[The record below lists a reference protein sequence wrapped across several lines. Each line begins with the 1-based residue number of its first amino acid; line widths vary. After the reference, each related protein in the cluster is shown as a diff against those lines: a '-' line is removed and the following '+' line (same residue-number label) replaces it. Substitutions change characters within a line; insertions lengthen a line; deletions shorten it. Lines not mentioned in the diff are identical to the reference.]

1 MSSSDF
7 TKPYDPREVE
17 PHWRAQTLASSWFH
31 AVDGVPNAASFT
43 VAIPPP
49 NVTGSLHMG
58 HALTVTIEDAI
69 VRHARMRGLNTL
81 WLPGIDHAGIAT
93 QVVVERQLARQNTS
107 RHDLGREAFI
117 DRVWQWKAQSGGRI
131 FEQLKVLGT
140 SLDWSRAKF
149 TMDPDMSRA
158 VREAFVRL
166 YEEGL
171 IYRANRL
178 VNWSIKAQTVISD
191 LEVVREEPAPG
202 VFNSELFS
210 FAYPLADGEGEIV
223 VATTRPET
231 MVGDTAI
238 AVHPDDARYQHLIGK
253 HVRHPFV
260 DRTFPII
267 ADALL
272 ADPTKGTGAV
282 KVTPAHDFNDYEC
295 GKRNGLPML
304 NILNLDGTL
313 NAAAG
318 PFAGLDRFAARDAV
332 KAALAE
338 KGLDRGSKPH
348 AIPFAR
354 CQRTNDI
361 LEPLLSPQWYVK
373 MEPLAKP
380 ALEAVKDGRVTF
392 TPAEWEKTYDHWMT
406 NIQDWCIS
414 RQLWWGHQVPAWY
427 CDACGGTTVS
437 REDVTA
443 CGSCGAAHPRRDPD
457 VLDTWFSSALWPFA
471 TLGWPD
477 QTAALKTFYPNSVME
492 TGYDILFF
500 WVARMMMM
508 GLHFLGEVPFRRV
521 LLHGMV
527 CDETGAKMSKVKGN
541 VIDPLHLVH
550 GATLEEIVANASGG
564 APFAEGIKKFAES
577 YPSTSGM
584 KEGFPAFGAD
594 AVRFYLA
601 SHAPQSKRINLNL
614 SRLQGYRDFCNKIW
628 NATRF
633 ALTHIHDAPP
643 RPAGAFPRPESL
655 AERWI
660 VSRLAHAVA
669 EVNKGLDEFRL
680 DEATGAIYQFFWYE
694 LCDWYLEL
702 CKPVFESGS
711 DAAKASYKRTLA
723 HCLETAHRLLH
734 PFMPHLTEACWA
746 HLPEGSRARRGD
758 ALSECLALTPFPGD
772 DDGARD
778 PEAEAEMDAL
788 RASIEA
794 TRRLCAELGI
804 KPGSALAVTFRSP
817 DAARLGT
824 LEAYD
829 GAIRRLT
836 RAKATAYE
844 VAPAGAA
851 RPKGSGYAVTHGVE
865 MVVPLAG
872 LIDPAAEGARLEK
885 DRVKSLKEA
894 EGIAKRLANKD
905 FVARA
910 PAEVVEKDRARCAE
924 LRDRAARLEAALSL
938 LSELG

>member
-1 MSSSDF
+1 
-7 TKPYDPREVE
+7 
-17 PHWRAQTLASSWFH
+17 
-31 AVDGVPNAASFT
+31 
-43 VAIPPP
+43 
-49 NVTGSLHMG
+49 
-58 HALTVTIEDAI
+58 
-69 VRHARMRGLNTL
+69 
-81 WLPGIDHAGIAT
+81 
-93 QVVVERQLARQNTS
+93 VV
-107 RHDLGREAFI
+107 
-117 DRVWQWKAQSGGRI
+117 
-131 FEQLKVLGT
+131 
-140 SLDWSRAKF
+140 
-149 TMDPDMSRA
+149 
-158 VREAFVRL
+158 
-166 YEEGL
+166 
-171 IYRANRL
+171 
-178 VNWSIKAQTVISD
+178 
-191 LEVVREEPAPG
+191 
-202 VFNSELFS
+202 
-210 FAYPLADGEGEIV
+210 
-223 VATTRPET
+223 
-231 MVGDTAI
+231 
-238 AVHPDDARYQHLIGK
+238 
-253 HVRHPFV
+253 
-260 DRTFPII
+260 
-267 ADALL
+267 
-272 ADPTKGTGAV
+272 
-282 KVTPAHDFNDYEC
+282 
-295 GKRNGLPML
+295 
-304 NILNLDGTL
+304 
-313 NAAAG
+313 
-318 PFAGLDRFAARDAV
+318 
-332 KAALAE
+332 
-338 KGLDRGSKPH
+338 
-348 AIPFAR
+348 
-354 CQRTNDI
+354 
-361 LEPLLSPQWYVK
+361 
-373 MEPLAKP
+373 
-380 ALEAVKDGRVTF
+380 
-392 TPAEWEKTYDHWMT
+392 
-406 NIQDWCIS
+406 
-414 RQLWWGHQVPAWY
+414 
-427 CDACGGTTVS
+427 
-437 REDVTA
+437 
-443 CGSCGAAHPRRDPD
+443 
-457 VLDTWFSSALWPFA
+457 FSSALWPFA

-492 TGYDILFF
+492 TGYDIIFF

-527 CDETGAKMSKVKGN
+527 CDETGSKMSKVKGN
-541 VIDPLHLVH
+541 VIDPLDLVH
-550 GATLEEIVANASGG
+550 GATLEEIVANASGS
-564 APFAEGIKKFAES
+564 APFAGGHQEVPRRTPASDHEGGL
-577 YPSTSGM
+577 PRLRRRR
-584 KEGFPAFGAD
+584 GALLPREPRA
-594 AVRFYLA
+594 AVA
-601 SHAPQSKRINLNL
+601 QDQPQPR
-614 SRLQGYRDFCNKIW
+614 
-628 NATRF
+628 
-633 ALTHIHDAPP
+633 APP
-643 RPAGAFPRPESL
+643 GLPRLLQQDLERHALRPHPHRRRRRRGPRAPSPRLESL

-660 VSRLAHAVA
+660 LSRLAHAVA

-680 DEATGAIYQFFWYE
+680 DEATGAVYQFFWYE

-758 ALSECLALTPFPGD
+758 ALPECLALAPFPGD

-778 PEAEAEMDAL
+778 PEAERRDGRPA
-788 RASIEA
+788 RSIEA